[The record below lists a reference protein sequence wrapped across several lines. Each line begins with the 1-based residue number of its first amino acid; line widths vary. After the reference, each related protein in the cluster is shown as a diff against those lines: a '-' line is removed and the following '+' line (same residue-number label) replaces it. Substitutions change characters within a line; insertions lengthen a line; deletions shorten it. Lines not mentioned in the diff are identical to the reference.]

1 MNGGRSAPGKR
12 RAVDVPPPDRR
23 AVPTAHP
30 AVPIAEV
37 VLRATA
43 GTRLVIRRRGRAARA
58 EPSGPVLLPPE
69 SAAPVEAPGAVE
81 AAVIGRDVAGGRA
94 VLVLAAWAGRLRR
107 RRAPRRHGSFR
118 RPHGRCRTCTG
129 HDFPYAS
136 HIIARPSRGAHDIL
150 SVVWCRSS
158 PSVSGRTPDGHDH
171 DDRRCAERTGTW
183 EKIGPLEAMP
193 REAALHPL
201 PRTHGEGS

>member
-1 MNGGRSAPGKR
+1 MSGGRSASGKR

-58 EPSGPVLLPPE
+58 EPSAPVLLPPE
-69 SAAPVEAPGAVE
+69 SAAPVEASGAVE

-94 VLVLAAWAGRLRR
+94 ALILAGGAGCLRR
-107 RRAPRRHGSFR
+107 PHAPRRHGGLR
-118 RPHGRCRTCTG
+118 RPHGRCRTYTG

-136 HIIARPSRGAHDIL
+136 HIIARPSRGAHDTL
-150 SVVWCRSS
+150 SVVWCRPS
-158 PSVSGRTPDGHDH
+158 PSIPGRKPDSHDH

-183 EKIGPLEAMP
+183 EKISPLEAMP
-193 REAALHPL
+193 REAALHPM